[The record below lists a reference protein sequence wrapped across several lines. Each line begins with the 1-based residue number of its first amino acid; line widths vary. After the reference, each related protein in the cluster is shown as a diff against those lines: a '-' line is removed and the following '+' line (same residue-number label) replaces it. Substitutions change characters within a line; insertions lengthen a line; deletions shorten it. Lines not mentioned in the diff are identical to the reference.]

1 NYFRNDD
8 IGNKIDQNRENWVI
22 LESTSATVVHSAI
35 GILNSLNNDSNI
47 RLFTTDRN
55 EAFNFGN
62 ISNMHLANLNFTFP
76 AGSKSYKLDETNLCL
91 MNFKE
96 KFGIARNRFNIGGF
110 DITYDALLR
119 LAYTGNFMDALDS
132 INATTEYTE

>member
-1 NYFRNDD
+1 TNANGKKIILIADASKSSQKQKLQAAFPELTIISPREGNYFRNDD

-76 AGSKSYKLDETNLCL
+76 AGSKNYKLNETNLFL
-91 MNFKE
+91 INFK
-96 KFGIARNRFNIGGF
+96 
-110 DITYDALLR
+110 
-119 LAYTGNFMDALDS
+119 
-132 INATTEYTE
+132 